1 VNLRMIAR
9 LVGKDCSL
17 MRWPLVG
24 YVAAAT
30 AAFALTVFV
39 GGPMGRSAGIT
50 LALNVLIGVSFHVL
64 LGPVLGERERKTLA
78 FVMSLPV
85 TPGDVAIAKLLSAY
99 ALFLIPATI
108 AATAL
113 VWTTPFDIPARMA
126 ASHQPLWANVPGT
139 LGYYGLVL
147 GAWILFFSV
156 VLAAAIVT
164 ESVGWTVATLSG
176 LLFVVGNFVLQVLP
190 TLDGVARYL
199 RALGRGEPALPITI
213 ACEAAGIL
221 AIIAMIVM
229 LQRRKTSFA

>member
-1 VNLRMIAR
+1 MNLRMIAR

-64 LGPVLGERERKTLA
+64 
-78 FVMSLPV
+78 
-85 TPGDVAIAKLLSAY
+85 
-99 ALFLIPATI
+99 LFLIPATI